1 MYCLYYCSWNKQVKA
16 LAQVPTWSPPPGYLL
31 ISQYELPSAWM
42 NPQVQF
48 DLQIKPQG
56 SDCFNFLLV
65 FYECLQYQMKSRV
78 MGGFSSWVIVYDQFS
93 WLLMFPLTVS
103 LDYKTDWQFGSFFFF
118 PQWFEEDR
126 LKILINR
133 QNHLYLQNAWFS
145 GNFKIIK
152 EKGHFVLTVRLEQ
165 EETFPSTGRLE
176 SATRAQL
183 GERFQET
190 DAPHGMF
197 SEKAGEISLMFILS
211 ASADWALIS
220 SNMLCMYHGPFG
232 LCNKWIFLVCILNTI
247 KVWRAIDTQ

>member
-1 MYCLYYCSWNKQVKA
+1 MSTISNEVQSYGWIFFLSDSVWSVF
-16 LAQVPTWSPPPGYLL
+16 LAFNVS
-31 ISQYELPSAWM
+31 INS
-42 NPQVQF
+42 F
-48 DLQIKPQG
+48 IRLQ
-56 SDCFNFLLV
+56 D
-65 FYECLQYQMKSRV
+65 
-78 MGGFSSWVIVYDQFS
+78 W
-93 WLLMFPLTVS
+93 LTV
-103 LDYKTDWQFGSFFFF
+103 WIFFFFF